1 MVMSAAQDY
10 YEQVLGMGH
19 TPENALAHTRQHYP
33 DFIPGVAEAVAPP
46 VMTPVSQQAVPVA
59 QNVALPGVA
68 AAPAVA
74 APAAPVAP
82 VAAPAATAPNAY
94 APLATTPLP
103 GGGTTPMMWAAV
115 GCIVFALLLSMAG
128 QFSHAW
134 VTFDNQEGVSTGL
147 TTIKRDCS
155 FDEDIEECKQ
165 STYRMYSEN
174 WMETSYPKD
183 GEGVGDVIT
192 GEYEDYCNNLFTMQT
207 ENGWS
212 RENAEDARDTC
223 LEAPGAGGMASLIL
237 WLGTIG
243 ALLGTV
249 MLSAGAIGRSLPAE
263 AERHGKWAAM
273 AAGALALLAVL
284 AWSQLMPES
293 VTETSLGMGVW
304 MTVLGGVLGLVAGV
318 LAYMDQK

>member
-1 MVMSAAQDY
+1 MSAAQDY
-10 YEQVLGMGH
+10 YDQVLAMGH
-19 TPENALAHTRQHYP
+19 TPDSALAHTRQHYP
-33 DFIPGVAEAVAPP
+33 DFIPGVAAPVPAPVVA
-46 VMTPVSQQAVPVA
+46 PVSQQAVPAVQPVA
-59 QNVALPGVA
+59 QPAIAPAPMAAPVIA
-68 AAPAVA
+68 AAPTVG
-74 APAAPVAP
+74 APVGAQ
-82 VAAPAATAPNAY
+82 AALPPMAAM
-94 APLATTPLP
+94 PLP
-103 GGGTTPMMWAAV
+103 AGGTTPMMWAAV

-134 VTFDNQEGVSTGL
+134 VTFDNQEGLSTGL
-147 TTIKRDCS
+147 TTIKEDCS

-165 STYRMYSEN
+165 SAYRMYSEN

-192 GEYEDYCNNLFTMQT
+192 GKYEDYCNNLFAMQT
-207 ENGWS
+207 ETGWS

-223 LEAPGAGGMASLIL
+223 LEAPGAGGIASLML
-237 WLGTIG
+237 WLGSIS

-249 MLSAGAIGRSLPAE
+249 MLSAGAIGRSLPSE
-263 AERHGKWAAM
+263 AEKHGKWAAM
-273 AAGALALLAVL
+273 TAGALALLAVL

-293 VTETSLGMGVW
+293 VAETSLGMGVW